1 MTKPLLEIQNLK
13 IGYPVWRGVLRRKVG
28 EIRAVD
34 DVSFTLYEGETL
46 GLVGESGC
54 GKSTL
59 AKAVINIL
67 KATVPG
73 VNQEGR
79 VVFHTEKGPVNLLEL
94 SRRKMRPIRAEIQ
107 MIFQDPFSSLNPRM
121 TVGSM
126 IESPLRLH
134 TPLTKKERIDRV
146 HWLLDRVGLQAS
158 QAGRYPHEFSGG
170 QRQRI
175 GIARALAVNPKLIIA
190 DEPVSAL
197 DVSVQAQVINLLKE
211 LQDELGL
218 TYLFVAHDLSVVH
231 HISDRIAVMHL
242 GDLVELGD
250 ADTVYRQ
257 PAHPYSRAL
266 ISAVPTADPRANRA
280 DRIIL
285 EGEIPTPLAKPSG
298 CSFRTRCSMA
308 KPECADAAPPL
319 ETKETGQQA
328 ACPFT

>member
-1 MTKPLLEIQNLK
+1 MPAPLLEVKNLK
-13 IGYPVWRGVLRRKVG
+13 VGYPVRRGVLRRKVG

-34 DVSFTLYEGETL
+34 DVSFTINEGETL

-54 GKSTL
+54 GKSTI

-73 VNQEGR
+73 VHQEGEI
-79 VVFHTEKGPVNLLEL
+79 VFHSKNGPVDLLEL
-94 SRRKMRPIRAEIQ
+94 SRRKMRPVRAELQ

-126 IESPLRLH
+126 IDSPMRLH
-134 TPLTKKERIDRV
+134 TTLTKKERIDRV

-158 QAGRYPHEFSGG
+158 QASRYPHEFSGG
-170 QRQRI
+170 QRQRV

-197 DVSVQAQVINLLKE
+197 DVSVQAQVVNLLQE
-211 LQDELGL
+211 LQEELSL
-218 TYLFVAHDLSVVH
+218 TYLFVAHDLSIVH
-231 HISDRIAVMHL
+231 HISDRIAVMYL
-242 GDLVELGD
+242 GDLIELGD
-250 ADTVYRQ
+250 ANTVYEQ

-266 ISAVPTADPRANRA
+266 ISAVPTPDPRADRANRV
-280 DRIIL
+280 IL

-298 CSFRTRCSMA
+298 CSFRTRCPIA
-308 KPECADAAPPL
+308 KPECANITPPL
-319 ETKETGQQA
+319 EPKESGQQA
-328 ACPFT
+328 ACPYT